1 MICPDQKNEATT
13 MTRRFYKYVLSALLL
28 CSSTTVFVQGADDPS
43 LMTYDL
49 ATTAMVA
56 SEAYARD
63 KGWNVTILITDQ
75 HNNLVMLRRIDGAGA
90 RTFAFATSKAL
101 VVTQTGLT
109 SAEYGNR
116 VEAGDIEAVEGGVT
130 FAGGVPVYRNG
141 QLIGAVATSGVRAA
155 QDEEVSL
162 AGAETIG
169 SSSN

>member
-1 MICPDQKNEATT
+1 
-13 MTRRFYKYVLSALLL
+13 MTLRFYKYVLLALLFF
-28 CSSTTVFVQGADDPS
+28 SAKTVLAQGADDSS

-49 ATTAMVA
+49 ATVAMEA
-56 SEAYARD
+56 SEAYARNQE
-63 KGWNVTILITDQ
+63 WNVTILITDQ
-75 HNNLVMLRRIDGAGA
+75 NKNSVMLWRIDGAGA
-90 RTFAFATSKAL
+90 RTFAFAISKAL

-116 VEAGDIEAVEGGVT
+116 VEAGDIEGIEGGVT

-141 QLIGAVATSGVRAA
+141 QLIGAIATSGVRAA

-162 AGAETIG
+162 VGVETIG